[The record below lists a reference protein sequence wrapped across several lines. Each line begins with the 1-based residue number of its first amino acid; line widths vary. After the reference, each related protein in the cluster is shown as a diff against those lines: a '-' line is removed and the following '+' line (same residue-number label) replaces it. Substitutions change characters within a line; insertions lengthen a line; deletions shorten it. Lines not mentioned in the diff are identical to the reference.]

1 MIWAVPILFYALLLC
16 GLLLPVLSFGNPFK
30 RMGQGGDYR
39 PLSSRASDR
48 PFHDILNSK

>member
-1 MIWAVPILFYALLLC
+1 MSWSVPILFYALLLC
-16 GLLLPVLSFGNPFK
+16 ALALAGLSFRNSFK

-39 PLSSRASDR
+39 PLSPHASDR